1 MTRAAKNLTTPQKM
15 TRRALLAA
23 LLLLLAALTAG
34 AKKPAKKA
42 APAIYPTREAGWH
55 AAEPEKYGFD
65 SAKLE
70 DVRKFIIN
78 KTNATGVEIIVGG
91 EEIFQYGAVTRL
103 SYIASCRKSI
113 LAMLY
118 GKYVENGTID
128 LKKTVGDLGIDDVQ
142 GLLPIE
148 KKATV
153 YDLITA
159 RSGVFHPASNAGDD
173 TENKPTR
180 GTKKPGQFYLYN
192 NWDFNAAGTAFEMM
206 TGKNIYD
213 AFGEDIAIPIGMQD
227 WNRDAQRKGGNLKTS
242 IHPAY
247 HFFFSTRDMARLGYL
262 MLRKGRWEDR
272 QVISEDWV
280 RKMTTPVSTA
290 REVSHGKEDGRYSY
304 GYMWWI
310 YDEGCSQF
318 TWEYEG
324 AYAAH
329 GSMGQYIKVFPA
341 LDMVVAIKTDS
352 VYGRR
357 TSGSAANDLIDLIVK
372 CYNPKLLKQKK

>member
-1 MTRAAKNLTTPQKM
+1 M
-15 TRRALLAA
+15 TRRAFLAA
-23 LLLLLAALTAG
+23 LLILLAALTAG

-42 APAIYPTREAGWH
+42 VPAIYPTREAGWT
-55 AAEPEKYGFD
+55 AVDPEKYGFD
-65 SAKLE
+65 SEKFKA
-70 DVRKFIIN
+70 VRKYIIDH
-78 KTNATGVEIIVGG
+78 TNATGVEVIVGG
-91 EEIFQYGAVTRL
+91 EEIFQYGAVSRL

-128 LKKTVGDLGIDDVQ
+128 LTKTMDDLGIDDVQ

-153 YDLITA
+153 YNLITA

-173 TENKPTR
+173 ETNKPTR
-180 GTKKPGQFYLYN
+180 GTKKPGQFFLYN
-192 NWDFNAAGTAFEMM
+192 NWDFNAAGTAFEIM

-213 AFGEDIAIPIGMQD
+213 ALEEDIALPIGMQD
-227 WNRDAQRKGGNLKTS
+227 WNRDAQRKGGNRKVS

-247 HFFFSTRDMARLGYL
+247 HFYFSTRDMARLGYL

-290 REVSHGKEDGRYSY
+290 KEVSHGQPDGRYSY

-329 GSMGQYIKVFPA
+329 GSMGQYIKVLPA
-341 LDMVVAIKTDS
+341 LDMVIAIKTDN

-357 TSGSAANDLIDLIVK
+357 TGGNAANTLIDMIVK
-372 CYNPKLLKQKK
+372 CYNPKLLKNK

>member
-1 MTRAAKNLTTPQKM
+1 MIRLNRLLRCTALALVLALAVPAA
-15 TRRALLAA
+15 
-23 LLLLLAALTAG
+23 
-34 AKKPAKKA
+34 AKKPAGKA
-42 APAIYPTREAGWH
+42 APAIYPTKEEGWVK
-55 AAEPEKYGFD
+55 AEPEKYGFD
-65 SAKLE
+65 SARLE
-70 DVRKFIIN
+70 EVRKFIID
-78 KTNATGVEIIVGG
+78 KTNVTGLEIIVGG

-128 LKKTVGDLGIDDVQ
+128 LKKTVGDLGIDDIG
-142 GLLPIE
+142 GLLPVE

-153 YDLITA
+153 YNLITA
-159 RSGVFHPASNAGDD
+159 RSGVYHPASNPGDD
-173 TENKPTR
+173 TAHKPAR

-192 NWDFNAAGTAFEMM
+192 NWDFNAAGTAFELM

-213 AFGEDIAIPIGMQD
+213 ALGEDIAVPIGMQD
-227 WNRDAQRKGGNLKTS
+227 WDRNAQHKGGNPNISVHK
-242 IHPAY
+242 AY
-247 HFFFSTRDMARLGYL
+247 HFYFSTRDMARLGYL

-290 REVSHGKEDGRYSY
+290 KEVSHGKEDGRYSY
-304 GYMWWI
+304 GYMWWL

-324 AYAAH
+324 AYGAH
-329 GSMGQYIKVFPA
+329 GAMGQYIKVFPA

-357 TSGSAANDLIDLIVK
+357 TGSDTANKLVDKIVD
-372 CYNPKLLKQKK
+372 CYDKNLLKKKK